1 MPVTVTPERFTL
13 IDFDSAEIAAL
24 VEDLVAK
31 VGLDPDADVRI
42 EVNETSPLG
51 FTQIASLDPLTIYLE
66 SGALEDPKRPRQL
79 SPEGTQNILGRLL
92 LEASDRLDPAFGAPP
107 LDEPLDLP
115 LANAW
120 QIYCAGRL
128 DQLGYRH
135 YDQRQRRLY
144 HFRNRHGFTDRA
156 DASFERLWS
165 GDGLTFADITAL
177 SDAALGA
184 AAPS

>member
-13 IDFDSAEIAAL
+13 IDFDAAEIAAL
-24 VEDLVAK
+24 TEDLLAK
-31 VGLDPDADVRI
+31 VGIDADADVRI

-51 FTQIASLDPLTIYLE
+51 FTEIASLDPLTIYLE

-79 SPEGTQNILGRLL
+79 SPHGAQNILGRLL

-115 LANAW
+115 LTNAW

-135 YDQRQRRLY
+135 FDQRQRRLY

-156 DASFERLWS
+156 DAAFERLWS
-165 GDGLTFADITAL
+165 GDGLTFADIKAL
-177 SDAALGA
+177 SDGALSAAT
-184 AAPS
+184 PS